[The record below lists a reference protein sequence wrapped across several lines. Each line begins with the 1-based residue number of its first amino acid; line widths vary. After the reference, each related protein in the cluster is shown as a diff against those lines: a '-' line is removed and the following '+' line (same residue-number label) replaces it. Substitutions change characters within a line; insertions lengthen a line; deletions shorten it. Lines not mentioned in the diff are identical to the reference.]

1 MLAFTAFVPSLPKEY
16 PFISL
21 VPAMLFMSFWWFA
34 PIQKKLTAFSSIL
47 WCLGYF
53 NTQTFY
59 VAITPIALSHALIW
73 WYRHYQLDSTRGD
86 LRDLKD
92 NKGMKHIR
100 ILWTLADEQ
109 AHFPDSLN
117 VYIQIDS
124 NSCVSYGLLFL
135 RWSSFPFGLSNTR
148 CYNFR
153 GKKHYFFIVECR
165 QCRHRSQ

>member
-117 VYIQIDS
+117 VYIQ
-124 NSCVSYGLLFL
+124 VFL
-135 RWSSFPFGLSNTR
+135 TVF
-148 CYNFR
+148 
-153 GKKHYFFIVECR
+153 YFFVGVVFLSDFQILDAIISGVR
-165 QCRHRSQ
+165 NIISLL

>member
-1 MLAFTAFVPSLPKEY
+1 M
-16 PFISL
+16 SL
-21 VPAMLFMSFWWFA
+21 VPAMLLMSFWWFT

-47 WCLGYF
+47 WCLSYF

-59 VAITPIALSHALIW
+59 VAITR

-92 NKGMKHIR
+92 NKGMKNMC

-117 VYIQIDS
+117 VYIQ
-124 NSCVSYGLLFL
+124 VFL
-135 RWSSFPFGLSNTR
+135 TVF
-148 CYNFR
+148 
-153 GKKHYFFIVECR
+153 YFFVGVVFLSDFQKLDAIISGVR
-165 QCRHRSQ
+165 NSIS

>member
-1 MLAFTAFVPSLPKEY
+1 MF
-16 PFISL
+16 
-21 VPAMLFMSFWWFA
+21 FWWFT

-86 LRDLKD
+86 LRHLKD
-92 NKGMKHIR
+92 NKGMKNMC

-117 VYIQIDS
+117 VYIH
-124 NSCVSYGLLFL
+124 VFL
-135 RWSSFPFGLSNTR
+135 TVFYFFFGTLGLST
-148 CYNFR
+148 FR
-153 GKKHYFFIVECR
+153 LDAVISGV
-165 QCRHRSQ
+165 